1 MRERIDPVKAIRLY
15 QAFKNW
21 REVAKRMLH
30 KSGMQ
35 FTTTAVQAAVRRYDQ
50 EGRMIRIVVIF
61 LLLQLCESWL
71 MQWECGFIGVGCR

>member
-30 KSGMQ
+30 KSGMK
-35 FTTTAVQAAVRRYDQ
+35 FTTTAVQAAVRRYDK
-50 EGRMIRIVVIF
+50 RAA
-61 LLLQLCESWL
+61 
-71 MQWECGFIGVGCR
+71 